1 MNRNDTMTRGA
12 QTDQLRDEISLFITE
27 NFLYMRP
34 DHVLRPDDDL
44 LRLALF
50 DSLGFIELIEEIQ
63 DRYGIEVRD
72 IEINEEN
79 FGSVNAIV
87 SFVAARRPT

>member
-63 DRYGIEVRD
+63 DRTASRSGTSR
-72 IEINEEN
+72 
-79 FGSVNAIV
+79 ST
-87 SFVAARRPT
+87 RRTSDR